1 MEDTINARQ
10 QTSQVKLLNG
20 QNWCSYLYKQVCEK
34 VLSNDTLSTVQV

>member
-20 QNWCSYLYKQVCEK
+20 QKCSGYMYQQVREK
-34 VLSNDTLSTVQV
+34 VLSNDTLSTV